1 MDIQAEKIAL
11 AKLILDTDD
20 EGIISQIKLLF
31 KTNDDDL
38 WSDLPAHVKDG
49 IKESI
54 GQANRGEF
62 ISLEDVK
69 KEVSLL
75 LSLTVD

>member
-11 AKLILDTDD
+11 AKMILDTND
-20 EGIISQIKLLF
+20 EAIIDQIKSLF
-31 KTNDDDL
+31 EYSTENSWDG
-38 WSDLPAHVKDG
+38 LPAYVRQG
-49 IKESI
+49 VKESVA
-54 GQANRGEF
+54 QADRGEF

-75 LSLTVD
+75 LNK

>member
-20 EGIISQIKLLF
+20 EGIIGQIKLLF
-31 KTNDDDL
+31 KTNDNNL
-38 WSDLPAHVKDG
+38 WSDLPAYVKEG

-54 GQANRGEF
+54 GQADRGEF

-75 LSLTVD
+75 